1 MNRLKSLHKK
11 LKTIGIYRFNPNVWV
26 ASFRLK
32 YKDEGVPTLALRDYR
47 TFKELISEITKIKK
61 K

>member
-11 LKTIGIYRFNPNVWV
+11 LETIGIYRFNLNVWV
-26 ASFRLK
+26 VSFRLK
-32 YKDEGVPTLALRDYR
+32 YKGIPTLALRDYR